1 MPHSIRHA
9 RVAVSGPFCRTFTY
23 SVRPDLEALSPGQ
36 RVIVPF
42 GRRSLIGY
50 YLGPAEPEKGIAIK
64 AIQGALDSTSY
75 VPPDLFALC
84 SWVAEYYL
92 ANPADCLS
100 LALPTAIRN
109 RASVRLVWSNSPEDL
124 SDSIKQ
130 MVRPGK
136 TVKPEELKFLRAKH
150 RLSASSLISRGLVEE
165 VWPSS
170 GETSRPRIS
179 GYRLA
184 SEEKWGE
191 FIKDRRA
198 RPQPFEGERTRADL
212 LALGW
217 TGHLLSV
224 GTKKGVLE
232 AVVKEASDRSFELTQ
247 SRSEV
252 QALPLTAAQRS
263 VLERLTGSLSAG
275 FGTFLLHG
283 ITGSGKTLVYCH
295 LAQEAVNRGKTV
307 LVLTPEIALAGT
319 MLEYLRGFFGDKIAI
334 IHSAMSERARLESW
348 KALRSGRHPIVVGPR
363 SALFAPIP
371 NLGLIIVDEE
381 HDGSYKQD
389 DPSPRFHG
397 RDAAIVR
404 ARLNKIPVLLGS
416 ASPSVE
422 SYFQAKRGKYT
433 LLELTDRP
441 AGARLPTVRV
451 VDLRE
456 DRLGGDL
463 LFMSYALKKEVDRRL
478 AQDEQVIL
486 FLNRRGYA
494 SMLKCGS
501 CGHVPNCPSCE
512 IHMTY
517 HKAGGGRLACHY
529 CGLVRR
535 DYSVCEKCGGRN
547 FLYLGAGTQKLE
559 ESIARLFEHA
569 RPLRFDSDAAA
580 GESGAHKMLSDFAA
594 QKYNLLLG
602 TQMVTK
608 GLDLPK
614 VSLVGVLSAD
624 HGMDLPDF
632 RASEK
637 TFSRLLQVAGRS
649 GRTERQG
656 EVIIQTYDPENEIIA
671 LAARQDYGG
680 FFEREIRV
688 RREHEFPPFSRLVN
702 IEISGKTEEQVS
714 RETTAF
720 RRRLEEIATRSHIS
734 IEILGPAPCPH
745 YFVKGEYRRHLL
757 VKSRQT
763 TRLSRMLAEW
773 EIGEARFGLPSSMNI
788 RVDVDPVD
796 LR

>member
-1 MPHSIRHA
+1 MSHSIRYA
-9 RVAVSGPFCRTFTY
+9 RVAVSGPLCRTFTY
-23 SVRPDLEALSPGQ
+23 SVRPDLETLSPGQ

-42 GRRSLIGY
+42 GRRSMVGY
-50 YLGPAEPEKGIAIK
+50 YIGPAEPVKGIEIK
-64 AIQGALDSTSY
+64 AIQRALDPASF

-84 SWVAEYYL
+84 VWVAEYYL

-109 RASVRLVWSNSPEDL
+109 RTTVRLIWSNIQEDTPDSVRP
-124 SDSIKQ
+124 I
-130 MVRPGK
+130 VRVGK
-136 TVKPEELKFLRAKH
+136 EVKSEELKYLRTKH
-150 RLSASSLISRGLVEE
+150 RLSTSSLITRGIVEE

-170 GETSRPRIS
+170 GESPRPRIS
-179 GYRLA
+179 GYRMESA
-184 SEEKWGE
+184 SKWDE
-191 FIKDRRA
+191 FIDGRRSK
-198 RPQPFEGERTRADL
+198 PQPFEGERTRADL
-212 LALGW
+212 LSLGW
-217 TGHLLSV
+217 TDHLLSV
-224 GTKKGVLE
+224 GVKEGLIEPVI
-232 AVVKEASDRSFELTQ
+232 KEASDRSFEMIQ
-247 SRSEV
+247 SRVEV
-252 QALPLTAAQRS
+252 QALSLTTAQRE
-263 VLERLTGSLSAG
+263 VLGRLVDSLDAG

-295 LAQEAVNRGKTV
+295 LIQEAINRAKTV

-319 MLEYLRGFFGDKIAI
+319 MLGYLRGFFGDRIAI
-334 IHSAMSERARLESW
+334 MHSAMSERARLENW
-348 KALRSGRHPIVVGPR
+348 NAIRSGKHPIVVGPR
-363 SALFAPIP
+363 SALFAPLP

-397 RDAAIVR
+397 RDAAIMR
-404 ARLNKIPVLLGS
+404 ARLAKIPVLLGS

-422 SYFQAKRGKYT
+422 SYHQAKSGKYT
-433 LLELTDRP
+433 LLELTERP
-441 AGARLPTVRV
+441 AGARLPVVRV

-478 AQDEQVIL
+478 ALDEQVIL

-494 SMLKCGS
+494 SMLKCGG

-535 DYSVCEKCGGRN
+535 DYSACEKCGGRN
-547 FLYLGAGTQKLE
+547 FLYMGAGTQKLE
-559 ESIARLFEHA
+559 ESIARMFENA
-569 RPLRFDSDAAA
+569 RPLRFDSDAAS
-580 GESGAHKMLSDFAA
+580 GEFGAHQMLSDFAA
-594 QKYNLLLG
+594 HKYNLLLG

-637 TFSRLLQVAGRS
+637 TFARLLQVAGRS
-649 GRTERQG
+649 GRTEREG
-656 EVIIQTYDPENEIIA
+656 EVIIQTYDPENEIIT
-671 LAARQDYGG
+671 LAARQDYCG
-680 FFEREIRV
+680 FFEREISLRK
-688 RREHEFPPFSRLVN
+688 EHEFPPFTRLVN
-702 IEISGKTEEQVS
+702 IEISGKSEEQVS
-714 RETTAF
+714 RETIEF
-720 RRRLEEIATRSHIS
+720 RQRLEDVVTKSHVA

-745 YFVKGEYRRHLL
+745 YFIKGEYRRHLL
-757 VKSRQT
+757 VKTKQMS
-763 TRLSRMLAEW
+763 RLSRLLAEW
-773 EIGEARFGLPSSMNI
+773 EIGEARFGLPSAVNI
-788 RVDVDPVD
+788 RVDVDPID
-796 LR
+796 LM

>member
-1 MPHSIRHA
+1 MPQSIRYA

-42 GRRSLIGY
+42 GRRSMVGY
-50 YLGPAEPEKGIAIK
+50 YLGLAEQVKGIEIK
-64 AIQGALDSTSY
+64 AIQRALDPASF
-75 VPPDLFALC
+75 VPPDLFSLC
-84 SWVAEYYL
+84 IWVAEYYL

-109 RASVRLVWSNSPEDL
+109 RTTVRLIWSNPPKDTP
-124 SDSIKQ
+124 DSIRRI
-130 MVRPGK
+130 VRPGK
-136 TVKPEELKFLRAKH
+136 AVKSEELKYLRSKH
-150 RLSASSLISRGLVEE
+150 RLSTSSLISRGMVEE

-170 GETSRPRIS
+170 GESPRPRVS

-184 SEEKWGE
+184 SAVKWDE
-191 FIKDRRA
+191 FIAGRRS

-224 GTKKGVLE
+224 GVKEGLLE
-232 AVVKEASDRSFELTQ
+232 PVIREASDRSFEMIQ
-247 SRSEV
+247 SRVEV
-252 QALPLTAAQRS
+252 KALSLTTAQRT
-263 VLERLTGSLSAG
+263 VLGRLVDSLGAG

-295 LAQEAVNRGKTV
+295 LALEALNREKTV

-319 MLEYLRGFFGDKIAI
+319 MLGYLRGFFGDRIAI
-334 IHSAMSERARLESW
+334 MHSAMSERARLENW
-348 KALRSGRHPIVVGPR
+348 NAIRSGKHPIVVGPR
-363 SALFAPIP
+363 SALFAPLP

-397 RDAAIVR
+397 RDAAIMR

-422 SYFQAKRGKYT
+422 SYHQAKSGKYT
-433 LLELTDRP
+433 LLELTERP

-547 FLYLGAGTQKLE
+547 FLYLGTGTQKLE
-559 ESIARLFEHA
+559 ESIARLFENA

-580 GESGAHKMLSDFAA
+580 GEFGAHQMLSDFAA
-594 QKYNLLLG
+594 HKYNLLLG

-637 TFSRLLQVAGRS
+637 TFARLLQVAGRS
-649 GRTERQG
+649 GRTEREG
-656 EVIIQTYDPENEIIA
+656 EVIIQTYDPENEIIT
-671 LAARQDYGG
+671 LAARQDYSG
-680 FFEREIRV
+680 FFEREIGLRK
-688 RREHEFPPFSRLVN
+688 EHEFPPFTRLVN
-702 IEISGKTEEQVS
+702 VEISGKAEEQVS
-714 RETTAF
+714 RETIEF
-720 RRRLEEIATRSHIS
+720 RQRLEDVVARSQVS

-745 YFVKGEYRRHLL
+745 YFVKGVYRRHLL
-757 VKSRQT
+757 VKTRQMS
-763 TRLSRMLAEW
+763 RLSRLLAEW
-773 EIGEARFGLPSSMNI
+773 EVGEARFGLPSSVNI
-788 RVDVDPVD
+788 RVDVDPID
-796 LR
+796 LM